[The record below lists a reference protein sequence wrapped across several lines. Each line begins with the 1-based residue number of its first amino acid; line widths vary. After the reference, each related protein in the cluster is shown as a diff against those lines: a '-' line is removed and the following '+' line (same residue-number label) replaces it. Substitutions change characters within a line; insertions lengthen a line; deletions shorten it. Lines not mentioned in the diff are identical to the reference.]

1 MKRPVRS
8 CAAVGVV
15 VALGVFM
22 PREFPATPREE
33 VRRAVPVRVAQPARV
48 AQTESAPP
56 QKKAAFALFLGL
68 WHGGR

>member
-1 MKRPVRS
+1 MKRPVLS

-15 VALGVFM
+15 AAIGVFL

-33 VRRAVPVRVAQPARV
+33 VQRAAPVRVAQPTRV
-48 AQTESAPP
+48 AQTESAPL